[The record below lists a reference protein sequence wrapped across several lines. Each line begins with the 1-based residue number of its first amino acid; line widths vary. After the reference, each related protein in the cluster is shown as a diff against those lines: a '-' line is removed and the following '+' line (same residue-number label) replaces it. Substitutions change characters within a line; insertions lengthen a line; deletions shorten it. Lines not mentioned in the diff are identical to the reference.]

1 MAAGKHGG
9 KGGIMKVS
17 LAMVVVL
24 SLGAGGVRAESVSG
38 STEPARPVK
47 VLGVA
52 ATGWSATTLEAAGDK
67 VPTLKPI
74 TVTGE
79 VVDVSCYL
87 HMGKRGAKH
96 AACGQECI
104 LNGQPAGILA
114 DDGALY
120 VVMPEEH
127 TPRRK
132 GEANATLRDQLRANI
147 SKPVTVTGFLLETQG
162 AKGIFV
168 RTLK

>member
-1 MAAGKHGG
+1 MNYLLTGALIWAVVGVARGADDAKPAA
-9 KGGIMKVS
+9 
-17 LAMVVVL
+17 
-24 SLGAGGVRAESVSG
+24 
-38 STEPARPVK
+38 K
-47 VLGVA
+47 VLGLE

-67 VPTLKPI
+67 VPALKPV

-87 HMGKRGAKH
+87 HMGKRGPKH

-120 VVMPEEH
+120 VIMPEEH

-132 GEANATLRDQLRANI
+132 GEANSTLRDQLRANI

-162 AKGIFV
+162 TKGIFV

>member
-1 MAAGKHGG
+1 MAARKGGG
-9 KGGIMKVS
+9 KGGIMKTG

-24 SLGAGGVRAESVSG
+24 GFGAGLVRAESVGG
-38 STEPARPVK
+38 STEPARPAK
-47 VLGVA
+47 VLGME

-67 VPTLKPI
+67 VPALKPV

-87 HMGKRGAKH
+87 HMGKRGPKH

-104 LNGQPAGILA
+104 LNGQPAGVLT
-114 DDGALY
+114 DDGTLY

-132 GEANATLRDQLRANI
+132 GEANATLRDHLRANI

>member
-1 MAAGKHGG
+1 
-9 KGGIMKVS
+9 MKVS
-17 LAMVVVL
+17 LAMIVVL
-24 SLGAGGVRAESVSG
+24 GFGAGILRAEPVKPA
-38 STEPARPVK
+38 TEASAGK

-67 VPTLKPI
+67 VPVLKPI

-132 GEANATLRDQLRANI
+132 GEANSTLRDQLRANI
-147 SKPVTVTGFLLETQG
+147 SKPVTVTGFLLETHG
-162 AKGIFV
+162 TKGIFV